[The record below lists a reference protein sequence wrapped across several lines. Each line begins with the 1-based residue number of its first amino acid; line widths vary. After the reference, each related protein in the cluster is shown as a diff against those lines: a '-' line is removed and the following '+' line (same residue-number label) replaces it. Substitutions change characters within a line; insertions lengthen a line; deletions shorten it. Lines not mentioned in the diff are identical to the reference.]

1 MTTTWIFNRLLCSLV
16 SKLLSMA
23 IYYPKLSYRES
34 INLPTNA
41 DLVVIILSNH
51 NDLRTMCQQQ
61 YRHVAIWD
69 IFNCQIKSISILIL
83 IYF

>member
-1 MTTTWIFNRLLCSLV
+1 MDFKSLV
-16 SKLLSMA
+16 MFFCQQVAIMA

-51 NDLRTMCQQQ
+51 NDLRTSQQQ
-61 YRHVAIWD
+61 YRHVVI
-69 IFNCQIKSISILIL
+69 
-83 IYF
+83 